1 MNTSFSDARCLAF
14 SDRPTCLKA
23 KHCSTSSAIVS
34 LSVFPKS
41 APNNTAFKMVMCV
54 LEQFYCCTQIVF
66 SLGGREESETIIIQ
80 KEKRVRGNI
89 YFIGASRGAEMGGA
103 EGREGGSFFLSLSS
117 LFFACSAGPFN
128 RTSLVEKVLFLSTSR
143 NSFRLNL
150 IDFKFCNRKLQP
162 FCILRPAGLFAKP
175 NKSWECEWLILSS
188 WVCDTLS
195 GFDTVLFHD
204 CSSFFWVSWHC

>member
-128 RTSLVEKVLFLSTSR
+128 RTSLVEKVLFLSTCR

-150 IDFKFCNRKLQP
+150 IDSNSATGSSNR
-162 FCILRPAGLFAKP
+162 FA
-175 NKSWECEWLILSS
+175 S
-188 WVCDTLS
+188 
-195 GFDTVLFHD
+195 
-204 CSSFFWVSWHC
+204 